1 MALSE
6 ALRGFDFSAGSAILL
21 IIVVTVS
28 LLDIFSQYLRKVVI
42 DGQEHQKLGLY
53 FAFMLVVFLLIELAV
68 RKVID
73 VNAIIF
79 GV

>member
-1 MALSE
+1 M
-6 ALRGFDFSAGSAILL
+6 
-21 IIVVTVS
+21 TVS
-28 LLDIFSQYLRKVVI
+28 LPDVFCDYLRKVVI
-42 DGQEHQKLGLY
+42 AGVDHTELLEC
-53 FAFMLVVFLLIELAV
+53 FVFRFVVFLLIELAV